1 MGRPTTKEKIIS
13 WVFQIIAAI
22 ILGMA
27 AYEKFSGNPLIS
39 SVFDQ
44 LKMGDAGKKLIG
56 IIEAISAIML
66 LTTNLC
72 HFGALLGLGTM
83 LGALIA
89 HATILGINVNNDGG
103 LMVGLMS
110 LNIICCSIIMF
121 IRRRSYPLIGD
132 TFN

>member
-89 HATILGINVNNDGG
+89 HVTILGINVNNDGG

>member
-22 ILGMA
+22 ILAMA
-27 AYEKFSGNPLIS
+27 AYEKFSGNPLIG

-44 LKMGDAGKKLIG
+44 LKMGDSGKKLIG

-66 LTTNLC
+66 ITTNLC

-89 HATILGINVNNDGG
+89 HATILGISVNNDGG
-103 LMVGLMS
+103 MMVGLMS

>member
-22 ILGMA
+22 ILAMA

-44 LKMGDAGKKLIG
+44 LKMGDPGKKLIG

-66 LTTNLC
+66 ITTNLC

-89 HATILGINVNNDGG
+89 HVTVLGISVNNDGG
-103 LMVGLMS
+103 MMVGLMS